1 MQKTRSD
8 TTKLKTFDLRKEA
21 NTPHF
26 PYCTLFAPQILHT
39 LWFSFLLGFTAV
51 TREIGGHIRCIMGN
65 VEVATVHFTGV
76 SLVSKPLSERETV
89 VDLVLIQTS
98 FLFL

>member
-1 MQKTRSD
+1 
-8 TTKLKTFDLRKEA
+8 
-21 NTPHF
+21 
-26 PYCTLFAPQILHT
+26 
-39 LWFSFLLGFTAV
+39 
-51 TREIGGHIRCIMGN
+51 MGN